1 MVLTS
6 RRCTLVATKAG
17 VGMSRHHNPNVA
29 GREAAERALQKAG
42 VSKPDFVFVFGS
54 IGYDQRSLVQ
64 AVRETTGEAPLTGC
78 SADGTIDGDDADE
91 SNFSVVVTAI
101 SSEELQWH
109 NGLAKGLEADP
120 RAVGKRVAK
129 DLLPHLSAETIG
141 LFVFPDGLKDFVV
154 PTENLVDNFFAGLE
168 ENLPSER
175 FLPMWSGGA
184 NVDINNWAP
193 PTYQYCD
200 DEVITDGISYALL
213 SGKARAGWAI
223 SHACIP
229 IGGERIVTRSKGNI
243 IYEIDGKPAMEVFEE
258 YLPEGSLTHDRDWF
272 RYVISLSLCFKAPS
286 YMKDEEYV
294 VRGMPAVSMADGSI
308 TVQTEVKEGTSIWLS
323 SRDKEKVS
331 NGFDWMAAQIKHQL
345 GGEKP
350 NLVFQFEC
358 ATRGKMMFRDQ
369 EKLHLLKRFRQSL
382 DPDAPWAGFYTAG
395 EIGPV
400 EKHNDRH
407 LYTSVVLALS
417 WRRNG
422 AGHEGG
428 RSRART
434 PRRRC
439 VAHKIPGA
447 KGRLTV

>member
-1 MVLTS
+1 MS
-6 RRCTLVATKAG
+6 TKAG
-17 VGMSRHHNPNVA
+17 VGMSYHHNPNVA
-29 GREAAERALQKAG
+29 GREAAQQALQKAG

-54 IGYDQRSLVQ
+54 IGYDQHSLVR
-64 AVRETTGEAPLTGC
+64 AVRETTGIAPLTGC
-78 SADGTIDGDDADE
+78 SAEGTIDGEEADE

-101 SSEELQWH
+101 SSEELQWT
-109 NGLAKGLEADP
+109 NGLATGLESEP

-129 DLLPHLSAETIG
+129 DLLPHLRSETIG

-154 PTENLVDNFFAGLE
+154 PTQNLVDNFFGGLE
-168 ENLPSER
+168 GNLPSER
-175 FLPMWSGGA
+175 FLPMWGGGA
-184 NVDINNWAP
+184 NTNFDNMALP
-193 PTYQYCD
+193 SYQYCD
-200 DEVITDGISYALL
+200 DEVITDGVSYALL

-258 YLPEGSLTHDRDWF
+258 YLPEGALTHDRDWF
-272 RYVISLSLCFKAPS
+272 RYVISLSLCFRAPS

-308 TVQTEVKEGTSIWLS
+308 TVQTEVPEGTSVWLS

-331 NGFDWMAAQIKHQL
+331 NGFDRMATQIKGQL

-350 NLVFQFEC
+350 KLVFQFEC
-358 ATRGKMMFRDQ
+358 ATRGKLLFRDQ
-369 EKLHLLKRFRQSL
+369 EKLELLKRFRQSL
-382 DPDAPWAGFYTAG
+382 DPEAPWAGFYTVG

-400 EKHNDRH
+400 EEHNLRH

-417 WRRNG
+417 
-422 AGHEGG
+422 
-428 RSRART
+428 
-434 PRRRC
+434 
-439 VAHKIPGA
+439 
-447 KGRLTV
+447 